1 MTPTDALIE
10 KMARAIHA
18 QTFYGPD
25 FDSAEANLLWEYSSE
40 VSRNNYRSIARAAYS
55 AEHEEDGK

>member
-10 KMARAIHA
+10 KMAKAIA
-18 QTFYGPD
+18 AAAVLGKDPLP
-25 FDSAEANLLWEYSSE
+25 FDQLEPVVQKVLREY
-40 VSRNNYRSIARAAYS
+40 ARAAYS

>member
-10 KMARAIHA
+10 KMARAA
-18 QTFYGPD
+18 
-25 FDSAEANLLWEYSSE
+25 FDASE
-40 VSRNNYRSIARAAYS
+40 KYRDGRVPGKSGGFLNAHPYWQKIARAAYS

>member
-10 KMARAIHA
+10 KMARAM
-18 QTFYGPD
+18 YR
-25 FDSAEANLLWEYSSE
+25 FDPVRTRINSVIPWEE
-40 VSRNNYRSIARAAYS
+40 LDPFVQDWRKTIARAAYS

>member
-10 KMARAIHA
+10 KMARAIYAASPYVDEDHA
-18 QTFYGPD
+18 VVPWAELGPV
-25 FDSAEANLLWEYSSE
+25 AYS
-40 VSRNNYRSIARAAYS
+40 NYRRKARAAYS